1 MTRPQRQD
9 SGPYPQ
15 YSQEGQLQVDPYQY
29 ISPEGEQQSSS
40 HGTGYDYT
48 VPTERA
54 SDVDFVFPRG
64 PKGESMGKSKE
75 YFAVMQELD
84 AERFSWDGAL
94 HPLPNEPIDPN
105 FSVGKAGIISKFSY
119 CNCLILY

>member
-1 MTRPQRQD
+1 MD
-9 SGPYPQ
+9 LDQ
-15 YSQEGQLQVDPYQY
+15 YMP
-29 ISPEGEQQSSS
+29 PEGEQHSSG
-40 HGTGYDYT
+40 HGTGYDYV

-64 PKGESMGKSKE
+64 PDGESMGKSEE

-84 AERFSWDGAL
+84 YERFSWDGAL

-105 FSVGKAGIISKFSY
+105 FSIGKAGIISMHTH
-119 CNCLILY
+119 CLLLS